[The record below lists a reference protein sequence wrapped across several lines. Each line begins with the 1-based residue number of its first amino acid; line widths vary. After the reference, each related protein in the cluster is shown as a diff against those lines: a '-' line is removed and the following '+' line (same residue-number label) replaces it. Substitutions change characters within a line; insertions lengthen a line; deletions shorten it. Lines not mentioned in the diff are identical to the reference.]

1 MRIFYSFLIMF
12 GAVLLA
18 ILPMTGAQ
26 YALLT
31 DLREDNFTVTT
42 DNATT
47 TGTVQLVKDIYDDD
61 VTTITLSSDDVDDSP
76 LYSSYNAT
84 SRALIVS
91 GLAVSTA
98 RTLTVGYD
106 VDAINS
112 SAFSSALTVG
122 GYPWLIMI
130 VLFPLGGLIWLWA
143 GPVKRKLTGE

>member
-1 MRIFYSFLIMF
+1 M
-12 GAVLLA
+12 LA

-26 YALLT
+26 YSLLT
-31 DLREDNFTVTT
+31 DLRADTFTVSTNST
-42 DNATT
+42 AT

-61 VTTITLSSDDVDDSP
+61 VTTISLSSNDVDDSP

-84 SRALIVS
+84 TRALTVS
-91 GLAVSTA
+91 GLAVSTD
-98 RTLTVGYD
+98 RTLTVTYD
-106 VDAINS
+106 VDAINN

-143 GPVKRKLTGE
+143 GPVKRKLTGEG